1 MSQLNVLSTENIS
14 TYNKFKLQD
23 GNLYMNNKRV
33 GIEVFGAGKNMV
45 LSDHLYQLA
54 DHLDLSGA
62 LVVDGSMV
70 LGNDLSIDGNI
81 QMNGSLTLGYDSI
94 QVGDTFIYGNGPANI
109 TNNTSTI
116 AGNLD
121 VVGVLAVGTLRS
133 DTLEFG
139 GGVDFSFVGIG
150 EINTLQDTTTILV
163 NAELLNVFG
172 NINANDGEFDNINV
186 SNLNTSFRATVLN
199 SLQSNAETLLTGHTE
214 VATCSMESLELG
226 TGSIADLSAQT
237 LNIYSSA
244 DFYIE
249 TTFTIHGV
257 SGEVDVLNV
266 YEWVPDTSQNL
277 YYDKGNIIVGSP
289 NVSLDA
295 SLNVS
300 GNVYISEDLDVQGVV
315 TAQSVTQTSD
325 ARLKT
330 NIRDL
335 SNGLDMIRQIQPKL
349 YNKKNSYLKE
359 VGVLAQ
365 DILNIEGLEHLV
377 RMDEKTQMY
386 TMNYMGLYMYAI
398 QAIQELEAK
407 LLRACP

>member
-1 MSQLNVLSTENIS
+1 M
-14 TYNKFKLQD
+14 
-23 GNLYMNNKRV
+23 
-33 GIEVFGAGKNMV
+33 
-45 LSDHLYQLA
+45 
-54 DHLDLSGA
+54 
-62 LVVDGSMV
+62 
-70 LGNDLSIDGNI
+70 
-81 QMNGSLTLGYDSI
+81 
-94 QVGDTFIYGNGPANI
+94 
-109 TNNTSTI
+109 
-116 AGNLD
+116 
-121 VVGVLAVGTLRS
+121 
-133 DTLEFG
+133 
-139 GGVDFSFVGIG
+139 
-150 EINTLQDTTTILV
+150 
-163 NAELLNVFG
+163 
-172 NINANDGEFDNINV
+172 
-186 SNLNTSFRATVLN
+186 
-199 SLQSNAETLLTGHTE
+199 
-214 VATCSMESLELG
+214 
-226 TGSIADLSAQT
+226 
-237 LNIYSSA
+237 
-244 DFYIE
+244 
-249 TTFTIHGV
+249 
-257 SGEVDVLNV
+257 
-266 YEWVPDTSQNL
+266 
-277 YYDKGNIIVGSP
+277 
-289 NVSLDA
+289 SLDA